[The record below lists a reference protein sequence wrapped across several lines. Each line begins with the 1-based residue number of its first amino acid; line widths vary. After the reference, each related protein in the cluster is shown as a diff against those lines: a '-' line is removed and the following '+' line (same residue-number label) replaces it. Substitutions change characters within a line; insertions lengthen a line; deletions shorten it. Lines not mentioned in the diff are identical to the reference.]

1 MKLLWT
7 IALLTF
13 GFVGCS
19 EAFGQD
25 GNLRYELGKR
35 VKQYELL
42 WESSSPD
49 SRALSTGAMERA
61 VQEFFR
67 LDLAGAA
74 KSLDDA
80 WFAMLPAPS
89 ELKRYSASMSLS
101 SASILVDAIEPS
113 LTLTLQELYPQPLH
127 AWAPGAF
134 VEIDLCTA
142 HSIGAAHSQR
152 KRVPIQSLP
161 IEIEWKLEGIEPG
174 DFQLSAT
181 IHEGE
186 MIGSVVGPQVSIV
199 KDKQARVQAI
209 EAWVDENKRAARTS
223 TLCTARMMGRQLLLA
238 DRSKPFECDL
248 PFSSWF
254 QEFESMATA
263 TPAARPSHPS
273 GRWQVLTDGKVE
285 QVLRIQM
292 PIKPTEKTTVLFAL
306 HGAGGSENMFF
317 EAYGAGRLIELA
329 RSRNWLV
336 VCPRQGLTG
345 LSIPVQTMI
354 PMLETELGMSFDRVF
369 LVGHSMGAA
378 QANDQVSRSQERIT
392 AVAAIGGGGNARK
405 TDALSKIPFYVSAGE
420 RDFGRGGAKR
430 LSDSLKSFG
439 CEVVYSEYKD
449 IEHLTI
455 VQACLDELFRFFD
468 GK

>member
-1 MKLLWT
+1 M
-7 IALLTF
+7 
-13 GFVGCS
+13 
-19 EAFGQD
+19 
-25 GNLRYELGKR
+25 
-35 VKQYELL
+35 KQYELL
-42 WESSSPD
+42 WESSRPER
-49 SRALSTGAMERA
+49 RALSTGSMERA

-80 WFAMLPAPS
+80 WFAMLPAPT
-89 ELKRYSASMSLS
+89 ELNRYAASISFS
-101 SASILVDAIEPS
+101 SASILIEATEPS
-113 LTLTLQELYPQPLH
+113 LALTLKELYPQPLH
-127 AWAPGAF
+127 TWAQDGF
-134 VEIDLCTA
+134 IEIELRTA
-142 HSIGAAHSQR
+142 HPIGAAPSQT
-152 KRVPIQSLP
+152 KKVPLQSLP

-186 MIGSVVGPQVSIV
+186 MIGSIVGPQVSIV
-199 KDKQARVQAI
+199 KDKQSRVQAI
-209 EAWVDENKRAARTS
+209 EAWVDENKRAARNS

-254 QEFESMATA
+254 QEFESMAFSI
-263 TPAARPSHPS
+263 PAVRPSHPS

-292 PIKPTEKTTVLFAL
+292 PIKPAEKITVLFAL

-378 QANDQVSRSQERIT
+378 QAIEQVSRSQERIT

-405 TDALSKIPFYVSAGE
+405 TETLSKIPFYVSAGE

-455 VQACLDELFRFFD
+455 VQACLDELFRFLD